1 MDINKMNIKYSYI
14 GDSIKFIMENEQRI
28 KNLLLDY
35 ECHTKNDRH
44 PSGVD
49 VKTLTFSKKNVKICF
64 SPLRIDFDYGFTS
77 ALDED
82 VNSYEQALNFFKLFG
97 EIFPEYRAER
107 LAVYMTGFIDN
118 ESNKAVDQL
127 SNIFNTSDVF
137 GDCHDFH
144 LRVNNIKNYT
154 EKLNS
159 ALVLERGF
167 ITNNQTK
174 ESKDVVICKIDINTL
189 ANNRNLRFSPYNF
202 ISDFNDLYEEYSDKK
217 QIVTR
222 L

>member
-1 MDINKMNIKYSYI
+1 MSIKYSYI

-35 ECHTKNDRH
+35 ECHIKNDRH

-77 ALDED
+77 PLDED
-82 VNSYEQALNFFKLFG
+82 VNSYEEALNFFKLFG

-107 LAVYMTGFIDN
+107 LAIYLTGFIANDN
-118 ESNKAVDQL
+118 NKAVEYL
-127 SNIFNTSDVF
+127 SNIFNTYDVF
-137 GDCHDFH
+137 GDCKDFH
-144 LRVNNIKNYT
+144 LRVNNIKNYK

-167 ITNNQTK
+167 ITNNKTK

-189 ANNRNLRFSPYNF
+189 ADNRILRFSPYNF
-202 ISDFNDLYEEYSDKK
+202 INDFNDLYEEYGDKQ
-217 QIVTR
+217 QIIVR